1 MFNVQPVPV
10 GLHSYDRES
19 QHRASIGQAQS
30 VIRCHRIAV
39 FSRHAKGGEC
49 TFKSFETHVLHIFV
63 FRAFNRFNE
72 THDGATWKLSR
83 RKESIKKKAFTFYNE
98 SVSAKKTVVSL
109 DHRYITIG
117 IV

>member
-1 MFNVQPVPV
+1 MHKV
-10 GLHSYDRES
+10 
-19 QHRASIGQAQS
+19 ASALLKVS
-30 VIRCHRIAV
+30 KRT
-39 FSRHAKGGEC
+39 FC
-49 TFKSFETHVLHIFV
+49 TSSSF
-63 FRAFNRFNE
+63 AFNRFNE
-72 THDGATWKLSR
+72 THDGATWKRSR